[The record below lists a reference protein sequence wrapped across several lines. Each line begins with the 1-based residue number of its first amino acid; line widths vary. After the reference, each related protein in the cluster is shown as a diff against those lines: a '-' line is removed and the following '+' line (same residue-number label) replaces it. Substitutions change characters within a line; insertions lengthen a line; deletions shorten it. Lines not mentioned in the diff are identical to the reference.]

1 MAIVTYPLNGIMY
14 NAENAETY
22 LCTRTSGVYS
32 ADDNFSV
39 QADGTMQVT
48 VNPGLAWIKNGD
60 FAGKSVVST
69 EPVILSFAMADGVLD
84 RKDRIVLRFDV
95 GENATK
101 IVVKQGTPAST
112 AEPKA
117 IERTG
122 TVYELGLYVV
132 DIPAGTLGLSA
143 ANITSTM
150 LDEEVCGIMRDG
162 VTGIPTAQLQE
173 QAMALMEQVAESVNQ
188 WEQEQTAE
196 FEEWFEGIKG
206 VLDGDTAGNLLN
218 MIQQETA
225 DRQAADSAIE
235 SKLGVNATAVYEES
249 TVKITAPEGL
259 VVVTFLAP
267 SDCKAGDKYT
277 LNGDALTLTDLNG
290 EPVEDAWKQGA
301 PVQFTISGNKAF
313 FKAGGSGKNDTLPPL
328 LGNMTVEVVEGDEND
343 TYTIKMD
350 KLILDK
356 TTEMVSGAQLEWGE
370 EMPAKPG
377 KGTGGIKTW
386 TRDEII
392 TTGKPYDGL
401 YLGDV
406 TPSDAV

>member
-69 EPVILSFAMADGVLD
+69 EPVILSFAMADGVLN

-95 GENATK
+95 GENATN

-112 AEPKA
+112 AEPKP

-206 VLDGDTAGNLLN
+206 ALGEDVAGNLLN

-277 LNGDALTLTDLNG
+277 LNGDSLTLTDLNG

-301 PVQFTISGNKAF
+301 PVTFTISGNKAF
-313 FKAGGSGKNDTLPPL
+313 FKLGGGGYNDTLPALLPNFTADWLDDETIILMADMVPEVDNPALAGARWVYDPDGEAYPDSPRDGTVLEIPL
-328 LGNMTVEVVEGDEND
+328 
-343 TYTIKMD
+343 
-350 KLILDK
+350 
-356 TTEMVSGAQLEWGE
+356 E
-370 EMPAKPG
+370 ELV
-377 KGTGGIKTW
+377 
-386 TRDEII
+386 
-392 TTGKPYDGL
+392 Y
-401 YLGDV
+401 
-406 TPSDAV
+406 